1 MALTSEFA
9 GWGRAI
15 TSRAELFSPEE
26 ISTLASF
33 VTSINQRG
41 ALPIGLHRSYGDSA
55 LNSGGQLISLASFKN
70 CTLHLDSGFA
80 TIGAGLTIRELES
93 ITLPHGYLPPVVPGT
108 GFVTIGG
115 AIAADIHGKSHHL
128 TGSFG
133 SQVRR
138 MRILLSSGE
147 TIELFP
153 AGESAE
159 FFWAT
164 VGGLGLTGVILEA
177 DINLVHIGG
186 NSVEVD
192 EVRAKDLDQ
201 VMSELVAAD
210 RTFAHTVAWLDLSGK
225 YLGRGRVGKANY
237 CDKKLATK
245 KAAGSASLT
254 FPKVLEHNFIN
265 QYSVRAFN
273 ELWFRKPLDSGI
285 ASISNYMHP
294 LDGVQ
299 SWNRIYGK
307 AGFIQYQF
315 VIPNGKEE
323 LLVEFL
329 ERAKKIRAASF
340 LTVLKRFGEASHA
353 PLSFPIQGWTL
364 AVDFPVGIPGL
375 GAMLA
380 DFDQRVA
387 SAGGRIYLVK
397 DARVAPELVEVM
409 YPQLS
414 HWQSVRERMDPI
426 HTWKSDQ
433 SRRLTLC

>member
-1 MALTSEFA
+1 MALTSEFV
-9 GWGRAI
+9 GWGHAI
-15 TSRAELFSPEE
+15 TSRSELVTPEQ
-26 ISTLASF
+26 ISTLAAVVNSS
-33 VTSINQRG
+33 THRG
-41 ALPIGLHRSYGDSA
+41 SLPIGLHRSYGDTA
-55 LNSGGQLISLASFKN
+55 LNSGGQLISLASFKH
-70 CTLHLDSGFA
+70 CALHLDAGFA
-80 TIGAGLTIRELES
+80 TVGAGLTIRELES
-93 ITLPHGYLPPVVPGT
+93 ITLPHGYMPPVVPGT

-133 SQVRR
+133 SQLRR
-138 MRILLSSGE
+138 IRILLSSGE
-147 TIELFP
+147 TVELFP
-153 AGESAE
+153 IGESAE
-159 FFWAT
+159 FYWAT

-177 DINLVHIGG
+177 DINLVNIGG

-192 EVRAKDLDQ
+192 EVRAKDLDH

-210 RTFAHTVAWLDLSGK
+210 RSFAHTVAWLDLSGK
-225 YLGRGRVGKANY
+225 FLGRGRVGKANY
-237 CDKKLATK
+237 SEKKLATK
-245 KAAGSASLT
+245 KAADSASLT

-265 QYSVRAFN
+265 HYSVRAFN

-299 SWNRIYGK
+299 SWNRMYGK
-307 AGFIQYQF
+307 AGFIQYQC
-315 VIPNGKEE
+315 VIPDGKEE

-329 ERAKKIRAASF
+329 ERAKQIRAASF
-340 LTVLKRFGEASHA
+340 LTVLKRFGEANQA

-397 DARVAPELVEVM
+397 DARVAPELLEVM

-414 HWQSVRERMDPI
+414 QWQAIRDRMDPT
-426 HTWKSDQ
+426 HTWQSDQ